1 MESGE
6 FFRGPDSK
14 KPPPKEVEKP
24 EPKPIVISAEKTTAE
39 TRFHPIGPEETTT
52 DSNKIQEMVNEG
64 KKTGIELLGKSEA
77 GSTLP
82 LVINYPSGLRLILR
96 PVFDGQ
102 PSIESFTGFFRVSLA
117 FPPQYHINQDYNWTE
132 VDNQKAIP
140 EGFTEV
146 PIKMSLAIE
155 HAFPFEEKVIG
166 GESRLL
172 NYRVSQR
179 ERIPDE
185 EILFVLTKDFH
196 AAYGKKGNETI
207 RLVGLSLDQLKLSEQ
222 NIAAIFHELGH
233 HSLFGKVEQILTRVA
248 LHQANVFP
256 KGEVDYFHFTVT
268 PSSEKSLYDAIAKN
282 LAPEVD
288 VLVQTLE
295 PLKDKLL
302 ENPPKKLEDLVEI
315 LRGDEQGTKVLTLFH
330 ERTAW
335 AKARMMMRWL
345 SRKHKTSFQFNQ
357 NDDKKLT
364 ISSKKLGDFQNA
376 CLETYA
382 KAFDDPRFLRGV
394 R

>member
-1 MESGE
+1 MEDGE
-6 FFRGPDSK
+6 FSWGPDFK
-14 KPPPKEVEKP
+14 EPPSKEVEKP

-39 TRFHPIGPEETTT
+39 TRIQPIGPEEIIT
-52 DSNKIQEMVNEG
+52 DSTKIQEMVNED

-77 GSTLP
+77 GSTSP
-82 LVINYPSGLRLILR
+82 IVINYPSGLRLILW

-117 FPPQYHINQDYNWTE
+117 FSPQYHINQDYNWTE

-155 HAFPFEEKVIG
+155 HAFPFEEKVIR
-166 GESRLL
+166 GETRLL
-172 NYRVSQR
+172 NYRVSQMG
-179 ERIPDE
+179 RIPNE
-185 EILFVLTKDFH
+185 EILFVLSKDFY
-196 AAYGKKGNETI
+196 AAYGKKGSETI

-222 NIAAIFHELGH
+222 SIAAIFHELGH
-233 HSLFGKVEQILTRVA
+233 HSLFGKVEQILIQVA
-248 LHQANVFP
+248 LHQANVFR
-256 KGEVDYFHFTVT
+256 KEVADFPFTVI
-268 PSSEKSLYDAIAKN
+268 PDGEKSLFDAIAKD

-295 PLKDKLL
+295 PLKDKIL
-302 ENPPKKLEDLVEI
+302 ENPPKKLEDLVKI
-315 LRGDEQGTKVLTLFH
+315 LMGDEQGRKVLTLFH

-345 SRKHKTSFQFNQ
+345 SEKHQASFQFNQ
-357 NDDKKLT
+357 KDDKKLT
-364 ISSKKLGDFQNA
+364 ISSQKLGDFQRA

-382 KAFDDPRFLRGV
+382 KAFDDPRFLRGF

>member
-1 MESGE
+1 MEGGE
-6 FFRGPDSK
+6 FFWRPDSQGPSPEK
-14 KPPPKEVEKP
+14 AEKP
-24 EPKPIVISAEKTTAE
+24 EPKPIVIKAEKTTAE
-39 TRFHPIGPEETTT
+39 TRLRPIGPEEIIT

-77 GSTLP
+77 GSTSP
-82 LVINYPSGLRLILR
+82 IVINYPSGLRLILR

-155 HAFPFEEKVIG
+155 HAFPFEEKVIR
-166 GESRLL
+166 GETRLL
-172 NYRVSQR
+172 NYRVSQK

-207 RLVGLSLDQLKLSEQ
+207 RLVGLSLDQLKLTEQ

-233 HSLFGKVEQILTRVA
+233 HSLFGKVEQILTQVT
-248 LHQANVFP
+248 LHQANVFR
-256 KGEVDYFHFTVT
+256 KEVADFPFTVI
-268 PSSEKSLYDAIAKN
+268 PDGEKSLSDAIAKD

-288 VLVQTLE
+288 ILVQALSPLE
-295 PLKDKLL
+295 DKLL
-302 ENPPKKLEDLVEI
+302 ENPPKNLESLVEM
-315 LRGDEQGTKVLTLFH
+315 LRGDEQGRKVLTLFH

-357 NDDKKLT
+357 QD
-364 ISSKKLGDFQNA
+364 
-376 CLETYA
+376 
-382 KAFDDPRFLRGV
+382 LRTFNSMT
-394 R
+394 